1 MPAKKKVEAPA
12 VEEEK
17 KTVKKAAKKAVKEA
31 APEKAAEAVEEKAVK
46 KAPAKKATAKKAAEE
61 KAEKKPAEKKAPAKK
76 AAAKKTTEEKAEK
89 KAPAK
94 KAAAKKPAAKKA
106 SKKAEPEVAK
116 KSVKDYE
123 DVINWKKGEAHGM
136 DWLYIEINAGD
147 LLTEVEAGVDNL
159 ATACQAILNC
169 MLEGDHYIVE
179 PAEENKVSETLTVRY
194 YCDNLSE
201 DRRKYFEI

>member
-1 MPAKKKVEAPA
+1 MPAKKKEATAA
-12 VEEEK
+12 VEEK
-17 KTVKKAAKKAVKEA
+17 KPAAKKAVK
-31 APEKAAEAVEEKAVK
+31 KAVKTEAVEEKKETVK
-46 KAPAKKATAKKAAEE
+46 KAPAKKA
-61 KAEKKPAEKKAPAKK
+61 AEKKTAEKKTAE
-76 AAAKKTTEEKAEK
+76 KKTAEKKTAEK

-106 SKKAEPEVAK
+106 SVKKAEPEVAK
-116 KSVKDYE
+116 KTVKDYE

-169 MLEGDHYIVE
+169 MLEGDHYITE
-179 PAEENKVSETLTVRY
+179 PAEENKVSAALTVRY
-194 YCDNLSE
+194 YCDKLSE